1 MAVPLPV
8 VPASV
13 PVTEFRARCTQ
24 LLDGVE
30 HSGEA
35 LVITRR
41 GRPVARLVP
50 IRDATPAPVTLFGAM
65 RGRVTTQQD
74 LVAPTGEAW
83 DVEG

>member
-1 MAVPLPV
+1 MAVPSPV
-8 VPASV
+8 VPVSV

-50 IRDATPAPVTLFGAM
+50 IRDVAPVTLFGAM

-83 DVEG
+83 EAEA